1 MNEQR
6 LRLSISFR
14 EEYRHIYEH
23 LQKQPNRS
31 DYICRILQK
40 EMENEKSFRSLEGRL
55 EEILLTLTKRVEISA
70 SSNLVQDFSDQL
82 EHSLQENDIEL
93 INELFN

>member
-1 MNEQR
+1 MSEQR

-14 EEYRHIYEH
+14 EEYRYIYEH

-40 EMENEKSFRSLEGRL
+40 EIGQEQSLEEQMTHLLSLISDKRIIFDP
-55 EEILLTLTKRVEISA
+55 EIVAESGKTE
-70 SSNLVQDFSDQL
+70 QQL
-82 EHSLQENDIEL
+82 QNADIDL
-93 INELFN
+93 INTLF